1 MSSYADVLE
10 INAEMM
16 ENLTTEEKETLL
28 ALIRKLG
35 SGSQG

>member
-16 ENLTTEEKETLL
+16 ENLTTEEKEALL